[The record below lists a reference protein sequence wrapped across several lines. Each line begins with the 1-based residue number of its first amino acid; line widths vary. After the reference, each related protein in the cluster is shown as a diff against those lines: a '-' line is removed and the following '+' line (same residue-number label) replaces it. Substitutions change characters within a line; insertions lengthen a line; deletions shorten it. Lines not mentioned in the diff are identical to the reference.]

1 MRYAMIIDLT
11 KCVGCNACTIACKTN
26 NGTPAGIFWSRVLTE
41 ERGSYPNA
49 RMEFTPI
56 LCMHCKNAP
65 CVRTCP
71 TGASQKL
78 EDGLVWIDEDK
89 CIGCRS
95 CILACPYEARSINE
109 GKPKCYYPEKGY
121 TDQEKAQFTTF
132 ISGVVTKC
140 NFCMDRVREGKEPAC
155 VQTCVAKARH
165 FGDLDDP
172 ESNLNRLICL
182 RGGATLLSDFGTEP
196 SVFYLPR

>member
-1 MRYAMIIDLT
+1 MRYAMVIDLT

-26 NGTPAGIFWSRVLTE
+26 NGSPAGIFWSRVVTKE
-41 ERGSYPNA
+41 NGTYPNA

-71 TGASQKL
+71 SGASRKL
-78 EDGLVWIDEDK
+78 ENGIVLIDEDK
-89 CIGCRS
+89 CMGCRA
-95 CILACPYEARSINE
+95 CIVACPYEARSFIE
-109 GKPKCYYPEKGY
+109 GKPKGYYPEKGY
-121 TDQEKAQFTTF
+121 TELERAQFSAF

-140 NFCMDRVREGKEPAC
+140 NFCVDRVSEGKEPAC
-155 VQTCVAKARH
+155 VQTCVAKARY

-172 ESNLNRLICL
+172 ECDLNRLICL

-196 SVFYLPR
+196 SVIYLPR

>member
-26 NGTPAGIFWSRVLTE
+26 NGIQAGIFWSRVITE
-41 ERGSYPNA
+41 ENGTYPNA

-56 LCMHCKNAP
+56 LCMHCKKAP

-78 EDGLVWIDEDK
+78 ENGIVWIDEDR

-95 CILACPYEARSINE
+95 CIVACPYEAPRFEDAAKMSQAA
-109 GKPKCYYPEKGY
+109 GRL
-121 TDQEKAQFTTF
+121 
-132 ISGVVTKC
+132 VVK
-140 NFCMDRVREGKEPAC
+140 DIIE
-155 VQTCVAKARH
+155 
-165 FGDLDDP
+165 
-172 ESNLNRLICL
+172 
-182 RGGATLLSDFGTEP
+182 LLADAMGEN
-196 SVFYLPR
+196 